1 MDIDDEHYKKYIKY
15 KTKYL
20 ELKEYSG
27 GGRHLFR
34 RGRNR
39 IRRVRVS
46 QSSKQYETNKPLPES
61 SKQYES
67 NKPLPES
74 SKQPEMNDLDYFIT
88 LYIQKEKIKWDSII
102 ESQIPNKIF
111 LIEDFLLNN
120 LLNEI
125 LIYDTKTEDLVVNIY
140 KQICNIILNYREYF
154 YLNVDNISINTKEFS
169 GGGWFDSLFN
179 FFKKKPET
187 KSTQPETKSTQPETK
202 STQPESKSTQPETN
216 KAPLEIITIDKLKK
230 SCIENIKIAEHRIE
244 QLLQKYKSTNN
255 QLQTIIKVYFNTVNL
270 SIKNNMNSIVKNKIK
285 FEKNDIYKKINNEIS
300 DDNITKKL
308 HELKEISDLIQQK
321 QYNLF
326 MKKLYNIQKLLKLKV
341 LYNSDINMNVSTDDY
356 IMLINCFLF
365 VFKLKLA
372 IYKTIT
378 VKHDDLYFDN
388 DFLLDG
394 GNDNSDYDI
403 NIIVNKDKVINIFN
417 TLMMIILYLTQN
429 TDTKEHFIKDKKN
442 YIVKY
447 NNKDYKLAEIHID
460 VLNNQ
465 IMKDIISYLPNNIF
479 IKELQKYID
488 LNFELQI

>member
-1 MDIDDEHYKKYIKY
+1 MNINDEHYKKYIKY

-27 GGRHLFR
+27 GRLR
-34 RGRNR
+34 TRNR
-39 IRRVRVS
+39 GHTRPVRIS
-46 QSSKQYETNKPLPES
+46 TPRYQYD
-61 SKQYES
+61 
-67 NKPLPES
+67 S
-74 SKQPEMNDLDYFIT
+74 SKQPEINDLDRFIT

-154 YLNVDNISINTKEFS
+154 YLNVDNISFNTKELS
-169 GGGWFDSLFN
+169 GGGWFDFIFK
-179 FFKKKPET
+179 FFKS
-187 KSTQPETKSTQPETK
+187 KSTQPETKNTQSETK
-202 STQPESKSTQPETN
+202 KTQPETN

-255 QLQTIIKVYFNTVNL
+255 QLQTIIKVYFNTVHL
-270 SIKNNMNSIVKNKIK
+270 SIKDNMNSIVKNKIK

-308 HELKEISDLIQQK
+308 NELKEISDLKQEK

-356 IMLINCFLF
+356 IMLINCFFF

-372 IYKTIT
+372 TYKKIT
-378 VKHDDLYFDN
+378 VKHNDLYFDN
-388 DFLLDG
+388 DLLLDG
-394 GNDNSDYDI
+394 GDDNSDYDI
-403 NIIVNKDKVINIFN
+403 NIIVNKDTVINIFD

-429 TDTKEHFIKDKKN
+429 IDTKEQFIKDKKN

-447 NNKDYKLAEIHID
+447 NNKDYKLAEIHFD

-465 IMKDIISYLPNNIF
+465 IIKDIISYLPNNIF

-488 LNFELQI
+488 LNLELQV